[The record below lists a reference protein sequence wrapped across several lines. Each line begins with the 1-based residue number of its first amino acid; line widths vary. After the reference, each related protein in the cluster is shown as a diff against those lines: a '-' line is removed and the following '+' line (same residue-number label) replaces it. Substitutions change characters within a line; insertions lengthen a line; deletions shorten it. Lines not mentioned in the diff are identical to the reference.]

1 MGPTMYV
8 YLYVNILYA
17 YTFIVNI
24 YGVIYTWIEYLKPNI
39 LEEYILLFIYREIH
53 SISFITL

>member
-39 LEEYILLFIYREIH
+39 LEEYILL
-53 SISFITL
+53 